1 MNRMIEALLLFERIF
16 NSNYFSDTSVILFLN
31 KRDLLQQ
38 KLQRG
43 RSIRVAFP
51 DYPGN
56 DEYEEVVEYIRNAF
70 LMRLN
75 NSRRVYTHV
84 TCATDTENVKFV
96 FEAVADTILRQ
107 VLVTAGLL

>member
-1 MNRMIEALLLFERIF
+1 MRITSLNALRRGWH
-16 NSNYFSDTSVILFLN
+16 SFSPQRTSSEEGFQSSMAL
-31 KRDLLQQ
+31 
-38 KLQRG
+38 